1 VKHARATVG
10 DDHAMTAIFMSN
22 EGWCLSRMG
31 RTAEAR
37 DELEEA
43 HRRLLDI
50 FGADHARTK
59 AAAER
64 LAEVHRKLGEHA
76 KADALLATPSA

>member
-1 VKHARATVG
+1 
-10 DDHAMTAIFMSN
+10 MTAIFMSN

-37 DELEEA
+37 AELEDA
-43 HRRLLDI
+43 HQRLLGI
-50 FGADHARTK
+50 FGADHLRTK

-64 LAEVHRKLGEHA
+64 LVEVYRKLGENA
-76 KADALLATPSA
+76 KADALMPTPSA

>member
-1 VKHARATVG
+1 MKHSRATVG

-31 RTAEAR
+31 RMAEAR
-37 DELEEA
+37 VELEDA
-43 HRRLLDI
+43 HKRLMNI
-50 FGADHARTK
+50 FGADHLRTK

-64 LAEVHRKLGEHA
+64 LAEVYRKLGESA
-76 KADALLATPSA
+76 KADAMMPKPSA